1 MPELDPATLAER
13 VLQLSRSP
21 LFDRMSVEDLTLI
34 AAAGREEVIPARTVL
49 AREGERASAHYVLL
63 AGQLHLGHVPEL
75 GAATAR
81 PGVGALSVLSGT
93 VLPAD
98 LVADAGSVLLVL
110 DRDALL
116 GVLEEHGHVA
126 RSLLRLLAAKLLE
139 ARRLAPAAPPPPRP
153 PPTVRLD
160 LVSRMLTLRDALG
173 LGIDGMA
180 TVARLARVARAR
192 QYEAGSIVASEDQP
206 ADVLVLLEGS
216 LELTTP
222 ESTARTY
229 LPGQVLGFAQAV
241 AGVNVHGQLTATTE
255 STALV
260 LPHRELAEDIEDD
273 DALCLE
279 LIRSFAAQLWLAL
292 KAANFDR
299 RLWEPQPQ
307 SEAQVQLGGG

>member
-1 MPELDPATLAER
+1 MPELDSATLAER

-34 AAAGREEVIPARTVL
+34 AGAGREEVVPARTVL

-139 ARRLAPAAPPPPRP
+139 ARRIAPAAPPPPRP
-153 PPTVRLD
+153 TTVRLD

-173 LGIDGMA
+173 LGMDGMA

-192 QYEAGSIVASEDQP
+192 QYEAGTIVASEDQP

-216 LELTTP
+216 LELTTR

-229 LPGQVLGFAQAV
+229 LPGHVLGFAQAV
-241 AGVNVHGQLTATTE
+241 AGVAVHGQLTATSE

-279 LIRSFAAQLWLAL
+279 IIRSFASQLWVAL
-292 KAANFDR
+292 KAAKFDR

-307 SEAQVQLGGG
+307 SEAQIQLGGG

>member
-13 VLQLSRSP
+13 VLRLSRSP

-34 AAAGREEVIPARTVL
+34 AAAGREEVIPVRTIL
-49 AREGERASAHYVLL
+49 GHEGERASAHYVQL
-63 AGQLHLGHVPEL
+63 AGKLHLGHLPEL
-75 GAATAR
+75 GSATIR
-81 PGVGALSVLSGT
+81 PGVGALSVLGGA
-93 VLPAD
+93 VLPSD
-98 LVADAGSVLLVL
+98 LVAEAGTVLLVL

-139 ARRLAPAAPPPPRP
+139 ARRLANLAPPPPRP
-153 PPTVRLD
+153 PPTTRLD

-192 QYEAGSIVASEDQP
+192 QYEVGTIVASEDQP

-241 AGVNVHGQLTATTE
+241 AGVPVHGQLTATSET
-255 STALV
+255 TALM

-273 DALCLE
+273 DALCQE
-279 LIRSFAAQLWLAL
+279 LIRSFAAQLWAAL
-292 KAANFDR
+292 KAAKFDR
-299 RLWEPQPQ
+299 RLWEPQLQ
-307 SEAQVQLGGG
+307 SQAQAQLGGG

>member
-1 MPELDPATLAER
+1 MPELDSATLAER
-13 VLQLSRSP
+13 VLRLSRSP

-34 AAAGREEVIPARTVL
+34 AAAGREEVIPVRTVL
-49 AREGERASAHYVLL
+49 VRAGERASAHYVQL
-63 AGQLHLGHVPEL
+63 AGRLHLMHMPEL
-75 GAATAR
+75 GPVTAQ
-81 PGVGALSVLSGT
+81 PGVGALSVLGGA

-98 LVADAGSVLLVL
+98 LVAEAGTVLLVL

-139 ARRLAPAAPPPPRP
+139 ARRLAPVAPPPPRP

-160 LVSRMLTLRDALG
+160 LVARMLTLRDALG

-216 LELTTP
+216 LEIT
-222 ESTARTY
+222 STEGSARSVS
-229 LPGQVLGFAQAV
+229 PGEVLGFAQAV
-241 AGVNVHGQLTATTE
+241 AGVAVDGQLIATSE
-255 STALV
+255 STALL

-279 LIRSFAAQLWLAL
+279 LIRSFAAQLWVAL
-292 KAANFDR
+292 KAAKFDR
-299 RLWEPQPQ
+299 RLWEAQPQ
-307 SEAQVQLGGG
+307 SQAQAQLGGG

>member
-21 LFDRMSVEDLTLI
+21 LFDRLSVEDLTLI
-34 AAAGREEVIPARTVL
+34 AAAGREEVVPVRTVL

-139 ARRLAPAAPPPPRP
+139 ARRLAPVAPPPPRP

-173 LGIDGMA
+173 LGMDGMA

-216 LELTTP
+216 LELTSP
-222 ESTARTY
+222 ESPARTY

-241 AGVNVHGQLTATTE
+241 AGVNVHGQLTATSE

-260 LPHRELAEDIEDD
+260 LPHRELAEDVEDD

-279 LIRSFAAQLWLAL
+279 LIKSFAAQLWVAL
-292 KAANFDR
+292 KSAKFDR
-299 RLWEPQPQ
+299 KLWEPQPQ
-307 SEAQVQLGGG
+307 SQAQAQLGGG